1 MNTREIEILLD
12 KYLEGETSLDEERI
26 LKTYFST
33 DDVPEQFKAYAGLF
47 TYFEKEKQAKMP
59 SELEARISENI
70 HRQTQMA
77 FFRNRRFWYYFTGIA
92 ASILLVFAF
101 FYQSKLSKNLNTGN
115 VSATR
120 YTIQEKQLA
129 YDQTIEVLDFVS
141 AKLNRGITPLQRM
154 NRINTDGI
162 MPMVQLD
169 KLNQNL
175 EMLNNNM
182 NKVEQGMDNIS
193 KISKFSIIIKP

>member
-1 MNTREIEILLD
+1 MNTREIKILLD
-12 KYLEGETSLDEERI
+12 KYLEGETSLDEERM
-26 LKTYFST
+26 LKTYFSSAG
-33 DDVPEQFKAYAGLF
+33 VPDQFKAYAGLF
-47 TYFEKEKQAKMP
+47 TYYEKEKQTKMP
-59 SELEARISENI
+59 SGLEEQIIEDI
-70 HRQTQMA
+70 HRQTQRA

-101 FYQSKLSKNLNTGN
+101 FYQSKLAKNLNTGN
-115 VSATR
+115 ATATR
-120 YTIQEKQLA
+120 YTMQEKQLA
-129 YDQTIEVLDFVS
+129 YDQTLEVLDFVS

-175 EMLNNNM
+175 EMLNSNI